1 MIESMKPTCGVILIL
16 VSAFIAVP
24 ALATEK
30 YTIARYTDIAVVGK
44 FSDVRTARHFHGWR
58 LTGNLIV
65 EESLYGSIPQGTRLY
80 YEFDCSDCPVYPRI
94 YVKTIF
100 NTKGLWF
107 LRRSNRG
114 WAPAGTERGDPGHRS
129 IEYRNDMANFFR
141 VQRPQENSK

>member
-80 YEFDCSDCPVYPRI
+80 YEFDCLEHCGCLSNNINGYRQASSR
-94 YVKTIF
+94 VKQLSGF
-100 NTKGLWF
+100 N
-107 LRRSNRG
+107 
-114 WAPAGTERGDPGHRS
+114 
-129 IEYRNDMANFFR
+129 
-141 VQRPQENSK
+141 